1 MNTDYISVEAD
12 QLKRHTRIFTKWI
25 NLQLAKVSPSTE
37 VTDFVDE
44 LRDGLVLI
52 SLIEVLLGISVT
64 RAEPSS
70 KQINQIRN
78 VQEVMRILVQHNI
91 KTTGIIASEITAGD
105 ERAILSLIWNI
116 IQHVQINEALKPDH
130 SDDGVDHKLI
140 AWCQERIKGNSKEI
154 IISDLTSNWTDGL
167 GFNLILYSFNP
178 SLVDIK
184 AISSSDVNSRIAH
197 ALSLAVE
204 RYDVPSLFEPDD
216 FNTDV
221 PDKNMIT
228 LFLSYL
234 YRPSISGERNMT
246 KTEMVHPIPTRKVE
260 YEFKPIASHQQTS
273 LSLNVTSDFQSITT
287 STHEHKTQSHEVFH
301 AVTSVKDTGQE
312 KVLYIAGFPQSVQI
326 QERRTLVVSPF
337 RKPTPYSSRS
347 SSPSDVHSPPSKEHS
362 KDKEDGDEL
371 LKFTPPPL
379 TSETTRYQS
388 TSSTVTNKRVIT
400 DEVMSVTYTTKQ
412 KVLAFPTAKYI
423 NQSMKDDANRAT
435 PKEVIT
441 SEKKTE
447 EQTGDG
453 KQTHMNKELKGS
465 KDILSTENN
474 DDDIAEKKTELFE
487 EAWEPESA
495 NEEDIAK
502 DEEDIGLARD
512 SHFTINGSCHQES
525 GTTCM
530 DYLNQELDA
539 VDQNLLELEQ
549 ILKDSD
555 KGCMD
560 LNTTKNAMD
569 LYKETL
575 FQLESIEP
583 KLYDVLEEGKAMVT
597 DRRFDKLQE
606 DYFNDRMDATEH
618 KLKSLEENINMEY
631 ERLLDLYIILLKQH
645 LERMNDWL
653 VRAESRMALDDVI
666 EPTQEGVEKQVADHE
681 AFQEELSN
689 YSMVNMILEMDLE
702 DPAIDETIRDW
713 VKVLSERWAA
723 VWTWAEERKKKLAK
737 THLDWNNFREEEK
750 DVLWWLT
757 EKEQTLGAVSEIDI
771 TDDQQVKTRLNLMK
785 TLEKEMKSQETKLE
799 SLYNTGE
806 QLIKDANYYNSNA
819 KGIRNQIE
827 DFEKCWAD
835 IFRFVKERT
844 EMLEDAHSWMGQM
857 GNLMREVRSWLD
869 DTEKVLQ
876 LLQEEKDL
884 SNENKIHE
892 TIESKCDERDQ
903 NQVKVNEIMK
913 LEDALGYSIDDTSLY
928 YMKRVTKPFHKRWND
943 TSRTLNRC
951 RDGDYPFIEHDGCFV
966 L

>member
-1 MNTDYISVEAD
+1 MNTDYISVEAG

-25 NLQLAKVSPSTE
+25 NLQLAKVSPPTE

-70 KQINQIRN
+70 KRINQIRN
-78 VQEVMRILVQHNI
+78 LQEVMRILVQHNI
-91 KTTGIIASEITAGD
+91 KTTGVIASEITAGD
-105 ERAILSLIWNI
+105 ERAILSLVWNI
-116 IQHVQINEALKPDH
+116 IQHFQINEVLKPDH
-130 SDDGVDHKLI
+130 SDHGVDHKLI

-197 ALSLAVE
+197 ALSLATE
-204 RYDVPSLFEPDD
+204 RYDVPSLFEPED
-216 FNTDV
+216 FNSVV

-234 YRPSISGERNMT
+234 YRPSISGERNMA
-246 KTEMVHPIPTRKVE
+246 KTEMVHPIPTRK
-260 YEFKPIASHQQTS
+260 
-273 LSLNVTSDFQSITT
+273 
-287 STHEHKTQSHEVFH
+287 
-301 AVTSVKDTGQE
+301 
-312 KVLYIAGFPQSVQI
+312 
-326 QERRTLVVSPF
+326 RRALVASPF

-347 SSPSDVHSPPSKEHS
+347 SSPSDVHSPPSKERS
-362 KDKEDGDEL
+362 EDKYDGDEL

-388 TSSTVTNKRVIT
+388 TRSTVNNKRVIT

-447 EQTGDG
+447 EQTGDR

-465 KDILSTENN
+465 KDIVIISNENN
-474 DDDIAEKKTELFE
+474 DDDSAEKKTELLE
-487 EAWEPESA
+487 EAWVPESA

-512 SHFTINGSCHQES
+512 SHFTINGSCYQGS

-539 VDQNLLELEQ
+539 VDQSLLELEQ

-618 KLKSLEENINMEY
+618 KLKSLEENINMEH

-653 VRAESRMALDDVI
+653 VRAETRMALDDVI

-681 AFQEELSN
+681 DFQEELSN

-737 THLDWNNFREEEK
+737 THLHWNKFREEEK

-869 DTEKVLQ
+869 DTEKVLH
-876 LLQEEKDL
+876 LLQEKKDL

-928 YMKRVTKPFHKRWND
+928 YMKRVTKPFHKRWNAI
-943 TSRTLNRC
+943 SRTLNRC